1 MTSLCSVWASLKN
14 SDMDT
19 NEILVSLENH
29 PEKRADLRML
39 LIDRIN
45 DMIVGDFTA
54 LTYLLYR
61 VDVNEKQLRKLLEE
75 NKETFAAAIIADL
88 VIERQLEKKK
98 LREKYKSDSDNI
110 PDEERW

>member
-1 MTSLCSVWASLKN
+1 
-14 SDMDT
+14 MDA
-19 NEILVSLENH
+19 NEILVSLDSH
-29 PEKRADLRML
+29 PEKKADLRML
-39 LIDRIN
+39 LIERIN

-54 LTYLLYR
+54 LTNLLYR

-75 NKETFAAAIIADL
+75 NKETYAAAIIADL

-98 LREKYKSDSDNI
+98 LREKYKSDNNNI

>member
-1 MTSLCSVWASLKN
+1 
-14 SDMDT
+14 MDA
-19 NEILVSLENH
+19 NEILAELDNH
-29 PEKRADLRML
+29 PAKRADLRML

-45 DMIVGDFTA
+45 DMIVNDFTG

-88 VIERQLEKKK
+88 VIQRQLEKKT
-98 LREKYKSDSDNI
+98 LREKYKGGNKNI
-110 PDEERW
+110 PDDERW

>member
-1 MTSLCSVWASLKN
+1 
-14 SDMDT
+14 MDA
-19 NEILVSLENH
+19 NEILAELDNH
-29 PEKRADLRML
+29 SAKRADLRML

-45 DMIVGDFTA
+45 DMIVNDFTG

-88 VIERQLEKKK
+88 VIARQLEKKM
-98 LREKYKSDSDNI
+98 LREKNKGGTKNI
-110 PDEERW
+110 PDDERW

>member
-1 MTSLCSVWASLKN
+1 
-14 SDMDT
+14 MDT